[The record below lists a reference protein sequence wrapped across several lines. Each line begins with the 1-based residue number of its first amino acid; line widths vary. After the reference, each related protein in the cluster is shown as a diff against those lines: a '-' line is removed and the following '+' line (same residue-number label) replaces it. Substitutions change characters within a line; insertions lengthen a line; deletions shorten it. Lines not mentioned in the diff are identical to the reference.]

1 MSNFNTKRFIQTL
14 KWSAQATKKEIAT
27 IAGCMFF
34 IYLVPFIISVIGTQG
49 DSDIV
54 VDSSIEN
61 ATMACTFF
69 FGVYTMI
76 SGCWIMN
83 NMKTKE
89 QRITFK
95 MLPAS
100 DLEKFIVRVLYI
112 TVVWVLIGVV
122 AFCLADLCRILICF
136 ISGSHGTYST
146 IPDVLNMWFG
156 PANTHSMRMT
166 SWGLNFIAGV
176 LAINAWVFW
185 AHSFYVLGG
194 AFFRRRQFIL
204 TSCAHF
210 ALGILTL
217 IIISYIPVGNI
228 ILSAEDG
235 VKFVN
240 TIAYAYT
247 AVAIIVGLLN
257 WWLAYKLFKRS
268 QVINNK
274 WINL

>member
-122 AFCLADLCRILICF
+122 AFCLADLCRMLICF

-257 WWLAYKLFKRS
+257 WWLTYRLFKRS

>member
-14 KWSAQATKKEIAT
+14 KWSAMATKKEIAT

-34 IYLVPFIISVIGTQG
+34 LYMVPFIMSVISTQG
-49 DSDIV
+49 EPDIV
-54 VDSSIEN
+54 ADASIEN
-61 ATMACTFF
+61 ATLVCTFF

-112 TVVWVLIGVV
+112 TVVWMLIGVV
-122 AFCLADLCRILICF
+122 AFCLADFCRMLICF

-156 PANTHSMRMT
+156 PADTHSMRMT
-166 SWGLNFIAGV
+166 AWGLDFIAGV
-176 LAINAWVFW
+176 LAVNAWVFW

-194 AFFRRRQFIL
+194 ALFRRRQFIL

-210 ALGILTL
+210 ALGILSL
-217 IIISYIPVGNI
+217 IIISYIP
-228 ILSAEDG
+228 LSAKEG
-235 VKFVN
+235 LKFVN
-240 TIAYAYT
+240 TIAYVYT
-247 AVAIIVGLLN
+247 AVAIMVGLLN
-257 WWLAYKLFKRS
+257 WWLTYRLFKRS

>member
-100 DLEKFIVRVLYI
+100 DLEKFIVRALYI

-122 AFCLADLCRILICF
+122 AFCLADLCRMLICF

-166 SWGLNFIAGV
+166 AWGLDFIAGV
-176 LAINAWVFW
+176 LAVNAWAFW

>member
-112 TVVWVLIGVV
+112 TVVWMLIGVV

-257 WWLAYKLFKRS
+257 WWLTYRLFKRS

>member
-122 AFCLADLCRILICF
+122 AFCLADLCRMLICF

-166 SWGLNFIAGV
+166 AWGLDFIAGV
-176 LAINAWVFW
+176 LAVNAWAFW

>member
-14 KWSAQATKKEIAT
+14 KWSAMATKKEIAT

-34 IYLVPFIISVIGTQG
+34 LYMVPFIMSVISTQG
-49 DSDIV
+49 EPDIV
-54 VDSSIEN
+54 ADASIEN
-61 ATMACTFF
+61 ATLVCTFF

-100 DLEKFIVRVLYI
+100 DLEKFIVRAFYI
-112 TVVWVLIGVV
+112 TVVWMIIGVV
-122 AFCLADLCRILICF
+122 AFCLADFCRMLICF

-156 PANTHSMRMT
+156 PADTHSMRMT
-166 SWGLNFIAGV
+166 AWGLNFIAGV
-176 LAINAWVFW
+176 LAVNAWVFW

-210 ALGILTL
+210 ALGILSL
-217 IIISYIPVGNI
+217 IIISYIPKESI
-228 ILSAEDG
+228 FLSIE
-235 VKFVN
+235 KSQNLVN
-240 TIAYAYT
+240 TIAYVYT
-247 AVAIIVGLLN
+247 AVAIMVGLLN
-257 WWLAYKLFKRS
+257 WWLTYRLFKRS

>member
-1 MSNFNTKRFIQTL
+1 MNNFNIKRFAQTF
-14 KWSAQATKKEIAT
+14 KWSMIATRKEMIT

-34 IYLVPFIISVIGTQG
+34 LYLIPFIMSVIGSHG
-49 DSDIV
+49 EPSIV
-54 VDSSIEN
+54 ADASIRN
-61 ATMACTFF
+61 ATIACTCF

-100 DLEKFIVRVLYI
+100 DLEKFIARSLYI

-122 AFCLADLCRILICF
+122 TFCLADLCHILICL
-136 ISGSHGTYST
+136 ISGSHGAYST

-166 SWGLNFIAGV
+166 AWGMNFLAGV
-176 LAINAWVFW
+176 LAVNAWVFW
-185 AHSFYVLGG
+185 VHSFYVLGG
-194 AFFRRRQFIL
+194 AFFRRRQFVL

-210 ALGILTL
+210 VLCILSL
-217 IIISYIPVGNI
+217 ILISYLPKRYILMSAADGMQLVNI
-228 ILSAEDG
+228 I
-235 VKFVN
+235 
-240 TIAYAYT
+240 AYVYT
-247 AVAIIVGLLN
+247 AVAIIVGLFN
-257 WWLAYKLFKRS
+257 WWLTYKLFRRS

>member
-1 MSNFNTKRFIQTL
+1 ML
-14 KWSAQATKKEIAT
+14 ATKKEIAT

-34 IYLVPFIISVIGTQG
+34 LYLVPFIISVMSSHGEP
-49 DSDIV
+49 DIIV
-54 VDSSIEN
+54 ESNIQS
-61 ATMACTFF
+61 ATITCTFF
-69 FGVYTMI
+69 FTFYLTI

-100 DLEKFIVRVLYI
+100 DLEKFIVRALYI

-122 AFCLADLCRILICF
+122 AFCLADFCRMLICF

-166 SWGLNFIAGV
+166 AWGLDFIAGV

>member
-1 MSNFNTKRFIQTL
+1 MSNFNTKRFIQTF
-14 KWSAQATKKEIAT
+14 KWSMLATKKEMTT

-34 IYLVPFIISVIGTQG
+34 LYLVPFIISVMSSHGKP
-49 DSDIV
+49 DIIV
-54 VDSSIEN
+54 ESNIQS
-61 ATMACTFF
+61 ATITCTFF
-69 FGVYTMI
+69 FTFYLTI

-122 AFCLADLCRILICF
+122 AFCLADFCRMLICF

-156 PANTHSMRMT
+156 PADTHSMRMT
-166 SWGLNFIAGV
+166 AWGLDFIAGV
-176 LAINAWVFW
+176 MAVNAWAFW

-204 TSCAHF
+204 TSCVHF
-210 ALGILTL
+210 LLGFFLL
-217 IIISYIPVGNI
+217 F
-228 ILSAEDG
+228 LSRYDS
-235 VKFVN
+235 FIFIDPDTTHIRN
-240 TIAYAYT
+240 LLYAYPFVAI
-247 AVAIIVGLLN
+247 AVALFN

>member
-14 KWSAQATKKEIAT
+14 KWSAMATKKEIAT

-34 IYLVPFIISVIGTQG
+34 LYMVPFIMSVISTQG
-49 DSDIV
+49 EPDIV
-54 VDSSIEN
+54 ADASIEN
-61 ATMACTFF
+61 ATLVCTFF

-112 TVVWVLIGVV
+112 TVVWMLIGVV
-122 AFCLADLCRILICF
+122 AFCLADFCRMLICF

-156 PANTHSMRMT
+156 PADTHSMRMT
-166 SWGLNFIAGV
+166 AWGAELYCRRSGRQCMGV
-176 LAINAWVFW
+176 LGSLVLRSGRSLLPSPPVYTYLMRSLRARHTVADNNILY
-185 AHSFYVLGG
+185 SFVSQGRFEVREHHCLCLYG
-194 AFFRRRQFIL
+194 RRHNGRSAKLVADLQ
-204 TSCAHF
+204 AVQ
-210 ALGILTL
+210 ALA
-217 IIISYIPVGNI
+217 SY
-228 ILSAEDG
+228 
-235 VKFVN
+235 
-240 TIAYAYT
+240 
-247 AVAIIVGLLN
+247 
-257 WWLAYKLFKRS
+257 
-268 QVINNK
+268 QQ
-274 WINL
+274 

>member
-1 MSNFNTKRFIQTL
+1 MNNFNTKRFIQTL
-14 KWSAQATKKEIAT
+14 KWSAQATKKEITT

-34 IYLVPFIISVIGTQG
+34 LYLMPFIMSVIGTHG
-49 DSDIV
+49 EPDIV
-54 VDSSIEN
+54 VDSSIHN
-61 ATMACTFF
+61 ATIACTFF

-112 TVVWVLIGVV
+112 TVVWVLVGTVT
-122 AFCLADLCRILICF
+122 FCLADLCHMLICL
-136 ISGSHGTYST
+136 ISGSHGAYST
-146 IPDVLNMWFG
+146 IPEVLNMWFG
-156 PANTHSMRMT
+156 PSNTHSMRMT
-166 SWGLNFIAGV
+166 AWGINFFAGV
-176 LAINAWVFW
+176 MAVNAWAFW

-210 ALGILTL
+210 ALGILSL
-217 IIISYIPVGNI
+217 IIISYIPKESI
-228 ILSAEDG
+228 FLSVE
-235 VKFVN
+235 KSQNLVN
-240 TIAYAYT
+240 TIAYVYT
-247 AVAIIVGLLN
+247 AVAIMVGLLN
-257 WWLAYKLFKRS
+257 WWLTYRLFKRS

>member
-122 AFCLADLCRILICF
+122 AFCLADLCRMLICF

-156 PANTHSMRMT
+156 PANTHSMRMI

>member
-1 MSNFNTKRFIQTL
+1 MSNFNIKRFTQTL
-14 KWSAQATKKEIAT
+14 KWSAQATKKEITT

-34 IYLVPFIISVIGTQG
+34 LYLMPFIISVISSHGEP
-49 DSDIV
+49 DIV
-54 VDSSIEN
+54 VDSSIRN
-61 ATMACTFF
+61 ATIACTFF

-100 DLEKFIVRVLYI
+100 DLEKFIVRALYI

-122 AFCLADLCRILICF
+122 AFCLADLCHMLICL
-136 ISGSHGTYST
+136 ISGSHGAYTT

-156 PANTHSMRMT
+156 PADTHSMRMT
-166 SWGLNFIAGV
+166 TWGINFFAGV
-176 LAINAWVFW
+176 IAVNAWAFW
-185 AHSFYVLGG
+185 AHSLYVLGG
-194 AFFRRRQFIL
+194 AFFRRRQFVL

-210 ALGILTL
+210 ALGILSL
-217 IIISYIPVGNI
+217 IIISYIPKESI
-228 ILSAEDG
+228 FLSIE
-235 VKFVN
+235 KSQNLVN
-240 TIAYAYT
+240 TIAYVYT
-247 AVAIIVGLLN
+247 AVAIIVGLFN

>member
-14 KWSAQATKKEIAT
+14 KWSAMATKKEIAT

-34 IYLVPFIISVIGTQG
+34 LYMVPFIMSVISTQG
-49 DSDIV
+49 EPDIV
-54 VDSSIEN
+54 ADASIEN
-61 ATMACTFF
+61 ATLVCTFF

-112 TVVWVLIGVV
+112 TVVWMLIGVV
-122 AFCLADLCRILICF
+122 AFCLADFCRMLICF

-156 PANTHSMRMT
+156 PADTHSMRMT
-166 SWGLNFIAGV
+166 AWGLNFIAGV
-176 LAINAWVFW
+176 LAVNAWVFW

>member
-112 TVVWVLIGVV
+112 TVVWMLIGVV
-122 AFCLADLCRILICF
+122 AFCLADLCRMLICF

>member
-14 KWSAQATKKEIAT
+14 KWSAMATKKEIAT

-34 IYLVPFIISVIGTQG
+34 LYMVPFIMSVISTQG
-49 DSDIV
+49 EPDIV
-54 VDSSIEN
+54 ADASIEN
-61 ATMACTFF
+61 ATLVCTFF

-100 DLEKFIVRVLYI
+100 DLEKFIVRALYI
-112 TVVWVLIGVV
+112 TVVWMLIGVV
-122 AFCLADLCRILICF
+122 AFCLADFCRMLICF

-156 PANTHSMRMT
+156 PADTHSMRMT
-166 SWGLNFIAGV
+166 AWRLDFIAGV
-176 LAINAWVFW
+176 LAVNAWVFW

-210 ALGILTL
+210 ALGILSL
-217 IIISYIPVGNI
+217 IIISYIPKESI
-228 ILSAEDG
+228 FLSIE
-235 VKFVN
+235 KSQNLVN
-240 TIAYAYT
+240 TIAYVYT
-247 AVAIIVGLLN
+247 AVAIMVGLLN
-257 WWLAYKLFKRS
+257 WWLTYRLFKHS

>member
-1 MSNFNTKRFIQTL
+1 MSNFNIKRFTQTL
-14 KWSAQATKKEIAT
+14 KWSAQATKKEITT

-34 IYLVPFIISVIGTQG
+34 LYMVPFIMSVISTQG
-49 DSDIV
+49 EPDIV
-54 VDSSIEN
+54 ADASIEN
-61 ATMACTFF
+61 ATLVCTFF

-100 DLEKFIVRVLYI
+100 DLEKFIVRAFYT

-122 AFCLADLCRILICF
+122 AFCLADLCHMLICL
-136 ISGSHGTYST
+136 ISGSHGAYTT

-156 PANTHSMRMT
+156 PADTHSMRMT
-166 SWGLNFIAGV
+166 AWGLDFIAGV
-176 LAINAWVFW
+176 MAINAWAFW
-185 AHSFYVLGG
+185 AHSLYVLGG

-210 ALGILTL
+210 ALGILSL
-217 IIISYIPVGNI
+217 IIISYIPKESIFLSIEKSQNLVNI
-228 ILSAEDG
+228 I
-235 VKFVN
+235 
-240 TIAYAYT
+240 AYVYT
-247 AVAIIVGLLN
+247 AVAIIVGLFN

>member
-14 KWSAQATKKEIAT
+14 KWSAMATKKEIAT

-34 IYLVPFIISVIGTQG
+34 LYMVPFIMSVISTQG
-49 DSDIV
+49 EPDIV
-54 VDSSIEN
+54 ADASIEN
-61 ATMACTFF
+61 ATLVCTFF

-112 TVVWVLIGVV
+112 TVVWMLIGVA
-122 AFCLADLCRILICF
+122 AFCLADLCHILICL
-136 ISGSHGTYST
+136 ISGTHGAYST

-156 PANTHSMRMT
+156 PADTHSMRMT
-166 SWGLNFIAGV
+166 AWGLNFIAGV
-176 LAINAWVFW
+176 LAVNAWVFW

-210 ALGILTL
+210 ALGILSL
-217 IIISYIPVGNI
+217 IIISYIPKESI
-228 ILSAEDG
+228 FLSIE
-235 VKFVN
+235 KSQNLVN
-240 TIAYAYT
+240 TIAYVYT
-247 AVAIIVGLLN
+247 AVAIMVGLLN
-257 WWLAYKLFKRS
+257 WWLTYRLFKRS